1 MVRVQAA
8 RAPVVK
14 EARAVKDIKADG
26 LVTLGRGTRKCH
38 RFAGERGVTIP
49 SSHGA

>member
-8 RAPVVK
+8 KAPVVK
-14 EARAVKDIKADG
+14 EAKEVKDIKAEG
-26 LVTLGRGTRKCH
+26 LVTLGRGTRMCH

-49 SSHGA
+49 SSYGA